1 MQFEKSSQTN
11 STPVFSLTK
20 RQRSSNRKEGCKAF
34 GLSGANDPVIK
45 KVQMNGGGGGLCR
58 RVSNAKRLFLLV
70 SCRLERI
77 LRPPLLSPPSLVI
90 SFRKRTVENV
100 PGSIT
105 LDGQRVFHVM
115 KGSSLA

>member
-77 LRPPLLSPPSLVI
+77 LRPPLPPFFGHFLSEKNGRECTRVHHPRWTKS
-90 SFRKRTVENV
+90 V
-100 PGSIT
+100 PRNEG
-105 LDGQRVFHVM
+105 FY
-115 KGSSLA
+115 SLA

>member
-11 STPVFSLTK
+11 STPVFPLTK

-45 KVQMNGGGGGLCR
+45 KVQMNGGGLCR
-58 RVSNAKRLFLLV
+58 RVSNAKRLFLRLV
-70 SCRLERI
+70 SSRKNSS
-77 LRPPLLSPPSLVI
+77 PLSPSLVI
-90 SFRKRTVENV
+90 SFWKRTVERV
-100 PGSIT
+100 PGSTT
-105 LDGQRVFHVM
+105 LPDGQRVFHVM